1 MRKILSSQ
9 TPEKGY
15 ITIVEL
21 SLPPSLSTH
30 AATDA
35 SIIGLFKQ
43 KQYIKEYAT
52 KSKKETYDE
61 KRGSKRICQ
70 PTKET
75 REKKYKNKTKQNKKN
90 HNKQTN
96 KNKILECQKEKG
108 KKRPYDQ

>member
-75 REKKYKNKTKQNKKN
+75 REIKYKNKTKQNKK
-90 HNKQTN
+90 KPQQTN
-96 KNKILECQKEKG
+96 K
-108 KKRPYDQ
+108 